1 MILTFMYIKTKAKL
15 YTSPIIMQMHRTWE
29 KLFEN
34 AQETH
39 VPRFINLARNMVLAI
54 INTIIKNLPIF
65 DL

>member
-1 MILTFMYIKTKAKL
+1 
-15 YTSPIIMQMHRTWE
+15 MQMHRTWE

-39 VPRFINLARNMVLAI
+39 VPRFINLARNMVLDI